1 MKTTKHTP
9 GPWSTEYDGSIVM
22 NRQIVSGPIAPE
34 SADWE
39 ERRANARLIA
49 AAPDMLMAL
58 KSAEQCAVDSNHPDF
73 DPEECRCDQGLGWCE
88 GCTLVEIRAAIARA
102 EGGAK

>member
-34 SADWE
+34 SADRE
-39 ERRANARLIA
+39 EHAANAALIA
-49 AAPDMLMAL
+49 AAPDLLAAC
-58 KSAEQCAVDSNHPDF
+58 KEAIAELTNARGGYPSWNATPGRVQCALN
-73 DPEECRCDQGLGWCE
+73 L
-88 GCTLVEIRAAIARA
+88 LRAAIARA

>member
-34 SADWE
+34 SADRE
-39 ERRANARLIA
+39 ERDANAALIA
-49 AAPDMLMAL
+49 AAPDLLAF
-58 KSAEQCAVDSNHPDF
+58 ARECARADSDCG
-73 DPEECRCDQGLGWCE
+73 ESIREAA
-88 GCTLVEIRAAIARA
+88 RAAIARA